1 MQLYSKNHKD
11 DHDEEIERE
20 FRSMLDDAR
29 SAYVIPK
36 EAFENYRV
44 KRGLREPDGSGV
56 TAGVTRVGNA
66 HGYIMNEG
74 EKCAVEGKLE
84 YRGYEI
90 SELVNNFVREGR
102 FGFEE
107 CAFLLFFGHLPTNEE
122 LADFNDILAAYRR
135 LPPQIYRGYYYEGSL
150 AVHYEQDGKRGA
162 FALRLR

>member
-1 MQLYSKNHKD
+1 MQVYSKNHNT
-11 DHDEEIERE
+11 DHDAEIERE
-20 FRSMLDDAR
+20 FQSMLDDAR

-44 KRGLREPDGSGV
+44 KRGLREADGSGV

-90 SELVNNFVREGR
+90 SELVNNFVKEG
-102 FGFEE
+102 
-107 CAFLLFFGHLPTNEE
+107 
-122 LADFNDILAAYRR
+122 
-135 LPPQIYRGYYYEGSL
+135 
-150 AVHYEQDGKRGA
+150 
-162 FALRLR
+162 